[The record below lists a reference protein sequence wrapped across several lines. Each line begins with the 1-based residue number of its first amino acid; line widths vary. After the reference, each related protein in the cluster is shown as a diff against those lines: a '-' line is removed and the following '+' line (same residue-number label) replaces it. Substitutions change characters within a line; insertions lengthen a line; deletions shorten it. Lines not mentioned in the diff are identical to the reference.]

1 MATKPTEKV
10 SEAEPFVRVLIPF
23 APDSE
28 DGIQV
33 DQTEHVTI
41 NGNTTLIPRGQ
52 YVNVKVPVF
61 LQLKTRYPFL

>member
-1 MATKPTEKV
+1 
-10 SEAEPFVRVLIPF
+10 L

-52 YVNVKVPVF
+52 YVNVKIPVF